1 MGVKPVN
8 FGPFVKMLDASTG
21 TLTQPK
27 GSVPRLSN
35 LIAAKRGSLRTI
47 DGTQIVDCYNGILG
61 PDTGPVTGGT
71 AVTISGTNFIT
82 GATVSF
88 GGTAATSVVVVSS
101 TVITCVTPAHAA
113 GSVTVS
119 VTTTGGTVNFP
130 NGFTYV

>member
-1 MGVKPVN
+1 MGVKPIPY
-8 FGPFVKMLDASTG
+8 GPWKGIDASTG

-27 GSVPRLSN
+27 GTIPRGSN
-35 LIAAKRGSLRTI
+35 LILAKRGSLRTVDGSTVI
-47 DGTQIVDCYNGILG
+47 DAYNGILG
-61 PDTGPVTGGT
+61 PDTGPVAGGT

-101 TVITCVTPAHAA
+101 TEITCVTPAHAA

-119 VTTTGGTVNFP
+119 VTTTGGTASVP
-130 NGFTYV
+130 NGFTFV